1 MALLEVLF
9 YIFVGGVIGYGLR
22 EYLKRKSASVGSD
35 LYSKALM
42 VASFIYVAFAMA
54 SMEDGWLMVSIG
66 GVLLFLIFAYLGAR
80 RSVLWL
86 AAGWFAHIAWDV
98 AIHIAETV
106 NFVPLW
112 YPLACIGFDAVVGI
126 AILLAYL
133 RYQKAEG
140 LTV

>member
-9 YIFVGGVIGYGLR
+9 YVFIGGAVGYGLT
-22 EYLKRKSASVGSD
+22 EYLKRKPASVGPD

-54 SMEDGWLMVSIG
+54 SMEDGWLMASIG
-66 GVLLFLIFAYLGAR
+66 GVLLFLIFVFLGSR

-86 AAGWFAHIAWDV
+86 AAGWFAHIAWDL
-98 AIHIAETV
+98 AIHVAETV

-112 YPLACIGFDAVVGI
+112 YPLACIGFDAVVGS
-126 AILLAYL
+126 AILFAYL
-133 RYQKAEG
+133 RVQKAERM
-140 LTV
+140 TV